1 MKISVKL
8 FSMFRHYAGVDQ
20 VIVELATGAT
30 VTDLLDTLAERFDN
44 PAFKDNETQLML
56 MVNNENALHQ
66 TVLKEGDVVHLLPI
80 LGGG

>member
-1 MKISVKL
+1 MQISVKL

-20 VIVELATGAT
+20 VMVEMATGAT

-44 PAFKDNETQLML
+44 TAFKDNETQLML